1 MGFSD
6 LGKKLSKI
14 GQDTKNGV
22 QKVSDSVSISN
33 RITAEKKSLER
44 LYASIGEAVYKESP
58 DVAKEGLEDE
68 WAAVKVAYANIASLN
83 DQLNHVKGIIYCPN
97 CGRPAARG
105 DKFCAKCGFRL
116 DNLQE
121 TTGSKVAQDIREAG
135 QEVGKLAGN
144 AADKTGELVGG
155 AAADTKN
162 FFSRLK
168 DSAVCRLKGG
178 RTVIIPKKKLNWKWH
193 IYNSGKAYRDVQIEE
208 WVNSHDITGKTK
220 YLFCVSRY
228 NQHGWIMEG
237 KKGAWKCRYVFKLS
251 TIAYGPQEY
260 GWNHCEISQH
270 YIGKKNVGGGISIS
284 YASKAGGN
292 QIHIG
297 KGGHPATHGCIG
309 MSKKSLNFVYYYLPI
324 GTRVLTI

>member
-44 LYASIGEAVYKESP
+44 LFASIGEAVYKESP

-97 CGRPAARG
+97 CGRPAAKG

-168 DSAVCRLKGG
+168 DSAAKIAKNAGSKMKSRM
-178 RTVIIPKKKLNWKWH
+178 T
-193 IYNSGKAYRDVQIEE
+193 SEDIET
-208 WVNSHDITGKTK
+208 DD
-220 YLFCVSRY
+220 F
-228 NQHGWIMEG
+228 
-237 KKGAWKCRYVFKLS
+237 
-251 TIAYGPQEY
+251 
-260 GWNHCEISQH
+260 
-270 YIGKKNVGGGISIS
+270 
-284 YASKAGGN
+284 
-292 QIHIG
+292 
-297 KGGHPATHGCIG
+297 G
-309 MSKKSLNFVYYYLPI
+309 MSAMEEAQNAGEDANAVSAVDETLEDVAEVSEDEYTAESADPEEEAGESEEDMSDPEPEEVVKEPEEVKTEQEDKAEEDAADLAMDAVISGIDEDNLP
-324 GTRVLTI
+324 GEAEAADPVQPAQADENL

>member
-44 LYASIGEAVYKESP
+44 LYAYIGEAVYKESP
-58 DVAKEGLEDE
+58 DVPKEGLEDE
-68 WAAVKVAYANIASLN
+68 WAAVKVAYANIASFN

-97 CGRPAARG
+97 CGRPAAKG

-121 TTGSKVAQDIREAG
+121 TTGSKVAQDIKEAG
-135 QEVGKLAGN
+135 QEVGRLAGT

-162 FFSRLK
+162 FFTRLK
-168 DSAVCRLKGG
+168 DSAAKIARNAGSKVKSRM
-178 RTVIIPKKKLNWKWH
+178 T
-193 IYNSGKAYRDVQIEE
+193 SEDIET
-208 WVNSHDITGKTK
+208 DD
-220 YLFCVSRY
+220 F
-228 NQHGWIMEG
+228 
-237 KKGAWKCRYVFKLS
+237 
-251 TIAYGPQEY
+251 
-260 GWNHCEISQH
+260 
-270 YIGKKNVGGGISIS
+270 
-284 YASKAGGN
+284 
-292 QIHIG
+292 
-297 KGGHPATHGCIG
+297 G
-309 MSKKSLNFVYYYLPI
+309 MSAMEETQNAEEDTDAASAVDETLEDVAAEVSAEPEASGERDEDAPDSEPEEVVEEPEEVKTEQEDKTEEDAADLAMDAIISGI
-324 GTRVLTI
+324 DEDVLAGAAEPAAPAQPVQADENL

>member
-97 CGRPAARG
+97 CGRPAAKG

-121 TTGSKVAQDIREAG
+121 STGSRVAQDIREAG

-168 DSAVCRLKGG
+168 DSAA
-178 RTVIIPKKKLNWKWH
+178 KLAKNAGSKMK
-193 IYNSGKAYRDVQIEE
+193 SRMTSEDIET
-208 WVNSHDITGKTK
+208 DD
-220 YLFCVSRY
+220 F
-228 NQHGWIMEG
+228 
-237 KKGAWKCRYVFKLS
+237 
-251 TIAYGPQEY
+251 
-260 GWNHCEISQH
+260 
-270 YIGKKNVGGGISIS
+270 
-284 YASKAGGN
+284 
-292 QIHIG
+292 
-297 KGGHPATHGCIG
+297 G
-309 MSKKSLNFVYYYLPI
+309 MSAMEEAQNAEEDADAVSAVDETLEDAAAEVSEDEYTAESADPEEEAGESEEDMSDPEPEEVVKEPEEVKTEQEDKAEEDAADLAMDAVISGIDEDTLP
-324 GTRVLTI
+324 GETEAADPAQPAQADENL

>member
-97 CGRPAARG
+97 CGRPAAKG

-168 DSAVCRLKGG
+168 DGAAKIAKNAGSKMKSRMTSEDIETDDFGMSAMEEAQNAEEDADAVSAVDETLEDAAAEVSAVETVEEETLTEKADLSETDADEYAGEPSEPENESGG
-178 RTVIIPKKKLNWKWH
+178 RDEDSAEEAVKKEEIDEENAVNLAMDAVI
-193 IYNSGKAYRDVQIEE
+193 SGIDEDNLPGEAEAADPVQ
-208 WVNSHDITGKTK
+208 
-220 YLFCVSRY
+220 
-228 NQHGWIMEG
+228 
-237 KKGAWKCRYVFKLS
+237 
-251 TIAYGPQEY
+251 
-260 GWNHCEISQH
+260 
-270 YIGKKNVGGGISIS
+270 
-284 YASKAGGN
+284 
-292 QIHIG
+292 
-297 KGGHPATHGCIG
+297 PAQADEN
-309 MSKKSLNFVYYYLPI
+309 L
-324 GTRVLTI
+324 

>member
-44 LYASIGEAVYKESP
+44 LFASIGEAVYKESP

-97 CGRPAARG
+97 CGRPAAKG

-168 DSAVCRLKGG
+168 DSAA
-178 RTVIIPKKKLNWKWH
+178 KLAKNAGSKMK
-193 IYNSGKAYRDVQIEE
+193 SRMTSEDIET
-208 WVNSHDITGKTK
+208 DD
-220 YLFCVSRY
+220 F
-228 NQHGWIMEG
+228 
-237 KKGAWKCRYVFKLS
+237 
-251 TIAYGPQEY
+251 
-260 GWNHCEISQH
+260 
-270 YIGKKNVGGGISIS
+270 
-284 YASKAGGN
+284 
-292 QIHIG
+292 
-297 KGGHPATHGCIG
+297 G
-309 MSKKSLNFVYYYLPI
+309 MSAMDEAQNAEEDTDAVSAVDETLEDAAAEVSEDEYTAESADPEEEVGESDEDMSDPEPEEIVKEPEEVKTEQEDRTEEDASDLAMDAVISGIDEDTLP
-324 GTRVLTI
+324 GEAEAAESAQPAQADENL